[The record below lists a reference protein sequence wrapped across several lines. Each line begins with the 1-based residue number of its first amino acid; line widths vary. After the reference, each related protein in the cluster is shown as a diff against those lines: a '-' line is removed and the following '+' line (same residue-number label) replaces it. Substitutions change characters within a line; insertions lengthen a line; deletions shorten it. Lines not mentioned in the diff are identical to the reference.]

1 MSNLEENSVS
11 STIPTHELSTEE
23 SVIPNSEDTQPSL
36 SQPNVV
42 VDDNKS
48 SEYNPSRLKS
58 SVWEHFTKEKINNE
72 WKAICKHCNRKLGG
86 DSKNGTKHLHVHLG
100 RCNKRG
106 QLDIRQQVLVANQK
120 KSDGKLTL
128 KASSFNQDEAR
139 VDLAK
144 MIIRHEYPL
153 SIVDH
158 ELFRKYCHTLQP
170 LFDMP
175 SRNTIKKDILDMYE
189 NGKVKTMLELEAN
202 EGRVAIT
209 TDMWTS
215 DHQNRGYM
223 AVTAHY
229 VDNSWTLQKRI
240 IRFEYVPT
248 PHTGDVIA
256 TRLMKCFLDWN
267 IDRKLMSIT
276 VDNCSVNDAV
286 VELLLDR
293 LGRDTLVVDGTLFHM
308 RCCAHILN
316 LIVKD
321 GLSVIGDGIER
332 IRHSVIFWNGTPK
345 RWEKFEEAARQLRIS
360 TTKKLCTDV
369 KTRWNSTFLM
379 LQTALSYKDVFL
391 RCVQLHGDPLYKHLP
406 TEDDWTFAT
415 KICEKLNLFYEMTED
430 FSGTN
435 YSTANLYFPHI
446 CSIRVAL
453 NEWVQDS
460 NATISSMARRMLDKF
475 EKYWSV
481 VNGIMGVATLL
492 DPRYKTDFLECY
504 FEDIYGPDA
513 GYELEKIVQ
522 LCRDL
527 VKEYEAKMSSGSEPQ
542 VFSTT
547 SHTVVANKGNF
558 KKYDTF
564 ISTKK
569 KRKSQ
574 VLSQLDRYLDDD
586 VIPRTPNFDIL
597 NWWKT
602 IGPQFPILQAIA
614 RDIYAIPVSTVAS
627 ESSFSTGGRLVN
639 PQRNRLHP
647 STVEALA
654 CCQSWL
660 IAEEESISNE
670 TSSNHE
676 DDEIDASS
684 NIE

>member
-293 LGRDTLVVDGTLFHM
+293 VFVVKEDGRNKKSMTDDNGCFCLVVDVDN
-308 RCCAHILN
+308 CS
-316 LIVKD
+316 
-321 GLSVIGDGIER
+321 LS
-332 IRHSVIFWNGTPK
+332 
-345 RWEKFEEAARQLRIS
+345 
-360 TTKKLCTDV
+360 
-369 KTRWNSTFLM
+369 
-379 LQTALSYKDVFL
+379 
-391 RCVQLHGDPLYKHLP
+391 
-406 TEDDWTFAT
+406 
-415 KICEKLNLFYEMTED
+415 
-430 FSGTN
+430 
-435 YSTANLYFPHI
+435 
-446 CSIRVAL
+446 
-453 NEWVQDS
+453 
-460 NATISSMARRMLDKF
+460 
-475 EKYWSV
+475 
-481 VNGIMGVATLL
+481 LL
-492 DPRYKTDFLECY
+492 
-504 FEDIYGPDA
+504 
-513 GYELEKIVQ
+513 
-522 LCRDL
+522 
-527 VKEYEAKMSSGSEPQ
+527 
-542 VFSTT
+542 
-547 SHTVVANKGNF
+547 
-558 KKYDTF
+558 
-564 ISTKK
+564 
-569 KRKSQ
+569 
-574 VLSQLDRYLDDD
+574 
-586 VIPRTPNFDIL
+586 
-597 NWWKT
+597 
-602 IGPQFPILQAIA
+602 
-614 RDIYAIPVSTVAS
+614 
-627 ESSFSTGGRLVN
+627 
-639 PQRNRLHP
+639 
-647 STVEALA
+647 
-654 CCQSWL
+654 
-660 IAEEESISNE
+660 
-670 TSSNHE
+670 
-676 DDEIDASS
+676 
-684 NIE
+684 